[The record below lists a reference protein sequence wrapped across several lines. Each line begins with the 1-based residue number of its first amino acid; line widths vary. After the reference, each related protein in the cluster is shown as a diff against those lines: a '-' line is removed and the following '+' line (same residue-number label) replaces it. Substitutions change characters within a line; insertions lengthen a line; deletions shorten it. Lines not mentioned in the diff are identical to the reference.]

1 MGSNQT
7 KSGQKKDVAVNKK
20 VSKVKNPVNEKAS
33 STFKSL
39 SKNDIERIQNEC
51 LITEAEI
58 KNKYDIFM
66 AFCDKNSKLNEKNFY
81 ELCFSLKNEIPE
93 HLRRYSNLVFRSIDS
108 DHDGV
113 VNFHDFI
120 IAFQCIIRGDL
131 KRKLEYAYLL
141 YDSDGSGRLDV
152 DKIRNF
158 IEVMLKI
165 LQTEK
170 QFNPQLVAE
179 NCFVLL
185 DKKQTGIVGK
195 GLFILSDFYRNLKF
209 LNFR

>member
-1 MGSNQT
+1 MGSSQA
-7 KSGQKKDVAVNKK
+7 KGGQKKVVVVNKK
-20 VSKVKNPVNEKAS
+20 VSILRNPVNEKSS

-39 SKNDIERIQNEC
+39 SKNDIERIQSEC

-66 AFCDKNSKLNEKNFY
+66 AFCDKSSKLNEKNFY

-108 DHDGV
+108 NHDGF

-120 IAFQCIIRGDL
+120 IAFQSIIRGDL
-131 KRKLEYAYLL
+131 RRKLEYAFLL

-165 LQTEK
+165 LQAEK
-170 QFNPQLVAE
+170 HFNPQLVAE

-185 DKKQTGIVGK
+185 DKKRTGLVGK
-195 GLFILSDFYRNLKF
+195 GLFILRAAL
-209 LNFR
+209 